1 MLDDALTMAR
11 GGEGRL
17 VVVAGDPGI
26 GKTHLC
32 REIASRAADAGF
44 AVGWGTCWP
53 EGGAPPL
60 WPWQAVLSDLG
71 RGAATDLLGAD
82 RGGPVVD
89 PERFARFAA
98 VGEELARACDT
109 SPVLVVIDDI
119 HVADPGAVL
128 LARFLARALARRP
141 LTLVFTRRHGAGG
154 RSPAAGLLH
163 ELEDQAGSLTLR
175 PLDVDE
181 TDLFLRS
188 YGYRDVDP
196 DLRRTL
202 WRLTGGNPLFL
213 HRVIALGPAD
223 PVVGRLPPED
233 VRAAIVQAVDRL
245 GERARQVLS
254 RSSVLG
260 SSVPIAHAAAVADCT
275 TAELGEALAEAEQVG
290 LVAPPGQGDFAFTH
304 ELVRESLQE
313 LLTVGERCAAHARAA
328 DVLAPPQPALPQ
340 PAPPQPASRQPDPRQ
355 PSLRPPDLR
364 PDPRQPA
371 LPQSASRQSASSQP
385 ASSPSG
391 PQLTASPPPGRPPAA
406 PASRQLTRYA
416 SHALRAAPRSP
427 EDGRRAITA
436 CRAAARAMVGGFDYD
451 QATSLLEAAVTVHEE
466 AGLAD
471 PVAALLVEWAQT
483 VLMSGRLAEARVL
496 FGRAVDAATAEGNR
510 IELAR
515 AALGLGGVWVN
526 EHRSRPDH
534 ERVLGLQRRALAS
547 LLPGEHRLRCR
558 LTVRLAA
565 EDVYQGGPVD
575 PVLDALEE
583 ARRLGHSD
591 VLAEALSLTH
601 HALLAPRYART
612 RLKLA
617 EELIAV
623 ASPAGAG
630 MLVLMGLCWR
640 ATDLFHLGDPR
651 APRALAEL
659 RDRADAL
666 NCRSVLYI
674 AEVMETML
682 LIRAGRLEEAEARAA
697 ECFELGSEV
706 GDADA
711 FAYLGAQLVTIR
723 WLQERDAE
731 MLPLL
736 EEIVGSPT
744 LIPAEFGLQ
753 ATAAVLA
760 ARVGEHGKA
769 RRILDELTASGLAA
783 LPESSTWLGG
793 MMSIVETA
801 FLLGDAA
808 VAREGYDLLTPYAE
822 LSITPSLAVTCL
834 GSVERPLGMAALAFG
849 RPDRAVEHL
858 ERAATAGR
866 LLGNRPLTAVTLGDL
881 AEALLRRHRPGDR
894 ERAADLLEQAR
905 HEAEAVGLKS
915 RADRFAQRSRVLD
928 EGHATIRRQGRMW
941 ILSLGDHQAV
951 VPHRLGVGYL
961 ARLLTSPHPISALEL
976 ATSATGDT
984 TLVEPARHPMVDER
998 ARSAY
1003 RRRAEELT
1011 RRLAQAASSDP
1022 EPDERLH
1029 AEREALLQE
1038 LSRTA
1043 DRGGRTRS
1051 FPDPR
1056 ERART
1061 AVRKAIK
1068 RAIDDIYAADAT
1080 IGGILRSSITT
1091 GATCRYT
1098 PDAERPLT
1106 WSPE

>member
-1 MLDDALTMAR
+1 MAR

-17 VVVAGDPGI
+17 VVVAGDAGI
-26 GKTHLC
+26 GKTRLC
-32 REIASRAADAGF
+32 REIASRAEDAGF

-60 WPWQAVLSDLG
+60 WPWQAVLADLG

-98 VGEELARACDT
+98 VGEELARACDA

-154 RSPAAGLLH
+154 RPAAAGLLD
-163 ELEDQAGSLTLR
+163 ELEGQARPLTLR
-175 PLDVDE
+175 PLDIDE
-181 TDLFLRS
+181 TALFLRS

-223 PVVGRLPPED
+223 PVGGSLPPED

-260 SSVPIAHAAAVADCT
+260 SSVPVAHAAAVADCT
-275 TAELGEALAEAEQVG
+275 TAELGEALVEAERVG
-290 LVAPPGQGDFAFTH
+290 LVGSPGSGGFTFTH

-328 DVLAPPQPALPQ
+328 DVLTPPPTAMSPAAVSPATPPHDLP
-340 PAPPQPASRQPDPRQ
+340 PVGSSSIPPHGL
-355 PSLRPPDLR
+355 PSVG
-364 PDPRQPA
+364 
-371 LPQSASRQSASSQP
+371 
-385 ASSPSG
+385 SSPTL
-391 PQLTASPPPGRPPAA
+391 PHDLPLTASPPAGAPVF
-406 PASRQLTRYA
+406 PASQQLTRYA
-416 SHALRAAPRSP
+416 YHALRAAPRSP

-436 CRAAARAMVGGFDYD
+436 SRAAARAMVGGFDYE
-451 QATSLLEAAVTVHEE
+451 QAASILEAAVNVHEE

-483 VLMSGRLAEARVL
+483 VLMAGRLAEARVL
-496 FGRAVDAATAEGNR
+496 FGRAVDAATTEGDR

-526 EHRSRPDH
+526 EHRSRPDR
-534 ERVLGLQRRALAS
+534 ERVLGLQRNALAA
-547 LLPGEHRLRCR
+547 LLPDEHRLRCR
-558 LTVRLAA
+558 LAVRLAA
-565 EDVYQGGPVD
+565 EDVYQGGPVA
-575 PVLDALEE
+575 PVLDALAE

-612 RLKLA
+612 RLDLA

-623 ASPAGAG
+623 ASPAGEG

-682 LIRAGRLEEAEARAA
+682 LIRAGRLEDAEAKAA

-731 MLPLL
+731 MLPML
-736 EEIVGSPT
+736 EEIVASPT

-753 ATAAVLA
+753 ATAAVMA

-801 FLLGDAA
+801 FLLGDAG

-858 ERAATAGR
+858 ERAVTADR

-881 AEALLRRHRPGDR
+881 AEALLRRHRQGDR

-905 HEAEAVGLKS
+905 REAEAVGLKS
-915 RADRFAQRSRVLD
+915 RADGFAQRGRRLD
-928 EGHATIRRQGRMW
+928 EGHAIIRRQGRVW
-941 ILSLGDHQAV
+941 VLSMGGHEAV

-961 ARLLTSPHPISALEL
+961 ARLLTSPHRPISALEL
-976 ATSATGDT
+976 AASATGDPA
-984 TLVEPARHPMVDER
+984 LVEPARHPIVDER

-1003 RRRAEELT
+1003 RRRADELT

-1038 LSRTA
+1038 LNRTA

-1068 RAIDDIYAADAT
+1068 RAIDDIFAADAT
-1080 IGGILRSSITT
+1080 IGGVLRSSITT

>member
-1 MLDDALTMAR
+1 MPGVDRHLVGRGRELRVLDDALTMAR

-17 VVVAGDPGI
+17 IVVAGDPGI
-26 GKTHLC
+26 GKTRLC
-32 REIASRAADAGF
+32 REIASRAADTGF

-98 VGEELARACDT
+98 VGEELARACDA

-154 RSPAAGLLH
+154 RSPAAGLLA
-163 ELEDQAGSLTLR
+163 ELEEQAASLTLR

-223 PVVGRLPPED
+223 PVGGRLPPED

-275 TAELGEALAEAEQVG
+275 TSELGEALVEAEQVG

-328 DVLAPPQPALPQ
+328 DVLAPPRTAL
-340 PAPPQPASRQPDPRQ
+340 
-355 PSLRPPDLR
+355 
-364 PDPRQPA
+364 
-371 LPQSASRQSASSQP
+371 
-385 ASSPSG
+385 SPSG
-391 PQLTASPPPGRPPAA
+391 PPRTALSPSAPPRTASSSPGRPPAA
-406 PASRQLTRYA
+406 PAPRQLTRYA
-416 SHALRAAPRSP
+416 YHALRAAPRSP

-451 QATSLLEAAVTVHEE
+451 QAASILEAAVNVHEE
-466 AGLAD
+466 ARLGD

-496 FGRAVDAATAEGNR
+496 FGRAVDAATAEGDR
-510 IELAR
+510 IELAG

-534 ERVLGLQRRALAS
+534 ERVLGLQRQALMS

-558 LTVRLAA
+558 LAVRLAA

-674 AEVMETML
+674 AEVMATML
-682 LIRAGRLEEAEARAA
+682 LIRAGRLEDAEARAA

-731 MLPLL
+731 MLPML
-736 EEIVGSPT
+736 EEIVASPT

-753 ATAAVLA
+753 ATAAVMA

-808 VAREGYDLLTPYAE
+808 VAREGYDLLVPYAE
-822 LSITPSLAVTCL
+822 LTITPSLAVTCL

-858 ERAATAGR
+858 ERAVTADR

-905 HEAEAVGLKS
+905 REAEAVGLKS
-915 RADRFAQRSRVLD
+915 RADRFAQRGRRLD

-941 ILSLGDHQAV
+941 VLSLGDHQAV

-961 ARLLTSPHPISALEL
+961 ARLLTSPHRPISALEL

-984 TLVEPARHPMVDER
+984 PFVEPARHPMVDER

-1003 RRRAEELT
+1003 RRRAEDLT

-1068 RAIDDIYAADAT
+1068 RAIDDIYAADAV

>member
-1 MLDDALTMAR
+1 MAGDDHHLVGRRRELRLLDDALTAAR

-17 VVVAGDPGI
+17 MIVAGDPGV
-26 GKTHLC
+26 GKTRLC
-32 REIASRAADAGF
+32 REIASHAEGAGF

-60 WPWQAVLSDLG
+60 WPWQAVLTGLG
-71 RGAATDLLGAD
+71 RETATDLLGGD

-98 VGEELARACDT
+98 VGEEFARACDD

-119 HVADPGAVL
+119 HVAAPGAVL
-128 LARFLARALARRP
+128 LARFLARDLARRP
-141 LTLVFTRRHGAGG
+141 LALVFTRRHGEAG
-154 RSPAAGLLH
+154 RPPAAGLLD
-163 ELEDQAGSLTLR
+163 ELEGQAGSLTLR

-181 TDLFLRS
+181 TALFLRS

-213 HRVIALGPAD
+213 HRMIALGPAD
-223 PVVGRLPPED
+223 PGGGGLPPED

-245 GERARQVLS
+245 GGRARLVLS

-260 SSVPIAHAAAVADCT
+260 SSVLVAHAAAVADCT
-275 TAELGEALAEAEQVG
+275 TAELGEALADAERAG
-290 LVAPPGQGDFAFTH
+290 LVGPSGQGGFTFTH

-313 LLTVGERCAAHARAA
+313 LLTVDERCAAHARAA
-328 DVLAPPQPALPQ
+328 DVLAPP
-340 PAPPQPASRQPDPRQ
+340 
-355 PSLRPPDLR
+355 
-364 PDPRQPA
+364 
-371 LPQSASRQSASSQP
+371 
-385 ASSPSG
+385 
-391 PQLTASPPPGRPPAA
+391 LTASPPPGRPPVV
-406 PASRQLTRYA
+406 PASRRLTRYA
-416 SHALRAAPRSP
+416 YHALRAAPRSP
-427 EDGRRAITA
+427 EDGRRAIAA
-436 CRAAARAMVGGFDYD
+436 CRAAARAMAGGFDYE
-451 QATSLLEAAVTVHEE
+451 QAASTLEAAVNVHEE

-483 VLMSGRLAEARVL
+483 VLMSGRLADARVL
-496 FGRAVDAATAEGNR
+496 FGRAVDAATTER
-510 IELAR
+510 DPIELAR

-526 EHRSRPDH
+526 EHRSRSDR
-534 ERVLGLQRRALAS
+534 ERVLGLQRRALAA
-547 LLPGEHRLRCR
+547 LPPDEHRLRCR
-558 LTVRLAA
+558 LAVRLAA
-565 EDVYQGGPVD
+565 EDVYQGGPVEA
-575 PVLDALEE
+575 VLDALAET
-583 ARRLGHSD
+583 RRLGHSD

-601 HALLAPRYART
+601 HALLAPRYTRT
-612 RLKLA
+612 RLTMA

-623 ASPAGAG
+623 ASPAGEG

-640 ATDLFHLGDPR
+640 AVDLFHLGDPR

-674 AEVMETML
+674 AEVMETTL
-682 LIRAGRLEEAEARAA
+682 LIRAGRLDDAEARAT

-736 EEIVGSPT
+736 EEIVASPT

-753 ATAAVLA
+753 ATTAVLA
-760 ARVGEHGKA
+760 ARVGEHDKA
-769 RRILDELTASGLAA
+769 RRVLDELTASGPAA

-793 MMSIVETA
+793 MMSIMETA

-808 VAREGYDLLTPYAE
+808 VARECYDLLAPYAE
-822 LSITPSLAVTCL
+822 LTITPSLAVTCL

-858 ERAATAGR
+858 ERAVTADR
-866 LLGNRPLTAVTLGDL
+866 LLRNRPLTAVTLGDL
-881 AEALLRRHRPGDR
+881 AEALLRRRRPGDR
-894 ERAADLLEQAR
+894 ERATDLIEQAR
-905 HEAEAVGLKS
+905 HEAEAIGLKS
-915 RADRFAQRSRVLD
+915 RADGFARRIRRLD
-928 EGHATIRRQGRMW
+928 EGHATIRRQGRVW
-941 ILSLGDHQAV
+941 VLSLGDHQAV

-961 ARLLTSPHPISALEL
+961 ARLLTSPHRPISALEL
-976 ATSATGDT
+976 AAPDTGDT
-984 TLVEPARHPMVDER
+984 ALVEPTRQPMVDER

-1003 RRRAEELT
+1003 RRRTEELT
-1011 RRLAQAASSDP
+1011 RRLAQAASADP
-1022 EPDERLH
+1022 DPDERLR
-1029 AEREALLQE
+1029 AERDALLRE

-1068 RAIDDIYAADAT
+1068 RAIDDISAADAT
-1080 IGGILRSSITT
+1080 IGGLLRSSITT
-1091 GATCRYT
+1091 GATCCYV

-1106 WSPE
+1106 WSAGGGRDDAG